1 MCAMAV
7 NSFVRSSLLPRTVQK
22 EVIMKTRGAGSMFMS
37 GLIFIVIVG
46 LFAKLAGFD
55 GWIIWAFKDFM
66 QSLRVA
72 TGWTPE
78 YFFRNVSVAGEART
92 YGEVLATNSYL
103 QMYFIAGGI
112 CALLSAVFVLRAEA
126 EPLWRYHG
134 AFVAF
139 LLLLLL
145 PVALTTITYS
155 EIFAAHS
162 VSYICLSV
170 LILLGLG
177 ATYELMRVR
186 TKGPT
191 SKIAQAFVLLLV
203 STYGVFAPAY
213 YGVKFMWY
221 A

>member
-1 MCAMAV
+1 
-7 NSFVRSSLLPRTVQK
+7 
-22 EVIMKTRGAGSMFMS
+22 MKTRGAGAKFMTLS
-37 GLIFIVIVG
+37 IFVITLG
-46 LFAKLAGFD
+46 LFAKLVGFD
-55 GWIIWAFKDFM
+55 SWIVWAFKDFM

-78 YFFRNVSVAGEART
+78 VFFRNISLAGEART
-92 YGEVLATNSYL
+92 YGEVLASNSYL
-103 QMYFIAGGI
+103 RMYFIAGGI

-126 EPLWRYHG
+126 EPLWRYHS

-145 PVALTTITYS
+145 PVALTTVTYG

-162 VSYICLSV
+162 ISYICLSV
-170 LILLGLG
+170 LIVLGLG
-177 ATYELMRVR
+177 ACYELMRVR
-186 TKGPT
+186 TKGAT
-191 SKIAQAFVLLLV
+191 SKIAQIFVLLLV
-203 STYGVFAPAY
+203 STYGVFAPIY